1 MPSLYNNS
9 YFEKPISIL
18 KKYLVFKVNETFHPI
33 CTVYFIVADKS
44 PDTHICARARKYIC
58 IYTLDNK
65 YILLLRQKFCGLKF

>member
-1 MPSLYNNS
+1 MPTLYNNS

-44 PDTHICARARKYIC
+44 PDTHICARARKYI
-58 IYTLDNK
+58 
-65 YILLLRQKFCGLKF
+65 